1 MSTSSNTSSNISVY
15 DAAQEGL
22 VSTLLYLPGRASDA
36 ASLVDPEDF
45 SNGRLGTIYKAIVK
59 LVESNK
65 TPDLAGVITWL
76 DKHGELAQAGG
87 VEEVQRLFS
96 DGALNGSMSSV
107 ESYARVIKN
116 AASKQRISKTLMK
129 ANETASDSRGNA
141 KDIIENTRHDLD
153 TELLSLVTDTNTVD
167 VSEYY
172 DDYVEQIKRKK
183 KIYQETGGN
192 PLAAENGIPSGFPT
206 IDENV
211 GGWLPGQMLVVG
223 ARTGIGK
230 SFFLVDAAIN
240 AAHAGAPVLFMS
252 LEMMKD
258 ELMNRFVAA
267 NSNVRLSGLKHGSL
281 TDEELEK
288 VVAAKKDFDSL
299 PIEIDTTPNIT
310 VDHIRAKAQQMMA
323 SPTGLGIVIIDYL
336 QLITARRGGDQN
348 RERQVAEISRGL
360 KLLAMQLKV
369 PILVAVQL
377 NRLHKGDED
386 PIPTVDD
393 IRESNS
399 IAQDASAVILIHR
412 DTKQN
417 EGRDPSLFIIG
428 KNRNGSSGIRFRCQT
443 MLNYAKFVEIKKDA
457 DFDDVDD
464 NDSNQQSNSTIDN
477 SSDTSVPS
485 EDEDTINNDSQDDV
499 ASMFGDDDDDEF

>member
-1 MSTSSNTSSNISVY
+1 MSNSSSNISVY

-45 SNGRLGTIYKAIVK
+45 SNGRLGTIYKAMVK

-87 VEEVQRLFS
+87 VEEIQRLFS

-107 ESYARVIKN
+107 ENYARVIKN
-116 AASKQRISKTLMK
+116 AASKQRISKTLAK
-129 ANETASDSRGNA
+129 ANETANDSRGNA

-167 VSEYY
+167 VSDYY

-288 VVAAKKDFDSL
+288 VIAAKKDFEEL

-310 VDHIRAKAQQMMA
+310 IDHIRAKAQQMA
-323 SPTGLGIVIIDYL
+323 SSPTGLGIIMIDYL

-348 RERQVAEISRGL
+348 RERQVAEISRGI

-457 DFDDVDD
+457 DFDDVSD
-464 NDSNQQSNSTIDN
+464 NDSNQKTN
-477 SSDTSVPS
+477 
-485 EDEDTINNDSQDDV
+485 DTINDNPTSISAPNRDASPINNDDQTDV
-499 ASMFGDDDDDEF
+499 TEMFGDDDDDEF